1 MLDVARQ
8 HLPTLKKTAIALGSA
23 YAVQRYIRDR
33 LEETRDGLERNRRA
47 RDGLKRRFRQTHED
61 ISYAVLALIP
71 TLSEQIMEGMDVEAL
86 IQELQNFGKA
96 RLVPSPM
103 NVEDEHGSPRSMSS
117 SMSVVSEASVVSL
130 GSSSEMSFQPESD
143 MSISAS
149 VSSISPSEVS
159 LPDSAASSTSF
170 SSPKTKASLWNAVK
184 ILSLTRTLTLIYTTT
199 LLSLLTSQQLTLLG
213 RARYLSSVLATAR
226 EERLAESIEEQLS
239 ITGLLF
245 GNTGEEMEELMS
257 GNLSVLFSDL
267 PEGPT
272 EDTEARFLTMSWWL
286 LHVGWKDVGERIRT
300 SVEDVFEGVSLKT
313 RLTLPDLH
321 RLVLNVRRRID
332 LILTVVACTS
342 FRRTLLP
349 PTPELTAHV
358 LAQGGFSRSTPPLP
372 SISDPS
378 SHTWTISTSA
388 APNLSQL
395 SSLPPED
402 KSLMPLFEELHG
414 ILQSVDFGL
423 VLDRA
428 LDTAVAILFADLE
441 RNVFPSSSVGDV
453 TEEPRMK
460 LAGLLPALQHWSQD
474 ALKGLPCVLVD
485 NILSTRE
492 VGALE
497 AIVFARFEDDVRG
510 R

>member
-1 MLDVARQ
+1 MLDVARR
-8 HLPTLKKTAIALGSA
+8 HLPTLKNTAIALGSA

-33 LEETRDGLERNRRA
+33 LEDTRDGLERDRRA
-47 RDGLKRRFRQTHED
+47 RDNLKRRFRQTHED
-61 ISYAVLALIP
+61 ISYAVLALVP

-96 RLVPSPM
+96 RPAPSPL

-117 SMSVVSEASVVSL
+117 SMSVVSEAPSVVSL
-130 GSSSEMSFQPESD
+130 GSSTEMTESD
-143 MSISAS
+143 MSLSAS
-149 VSSISPSEVS
+149 MSSISPSEVS
-159 LPDSAASSTSF
+159 LPDSTASSTSF
-170 SSPKTKASLWNAVK
+170 SSSKTKASLWNAVK

-199 LLSLLTSQQLTLLG
+199 LLSLLTSQQLALLG
-213 RARYLSSVLATAR
+213 RAR
-226 EERLAESIEEQLS
+226 SIEEQLS

-245 GNTGEEMEELMS
+245 GNAGEQMEELMS
-257 GNLSVLFSDL
+257 GNMSVLFSDL

-272 EDTEARFLTMSWWL
+272 EDTEAQFLTMSWWL
-286 LHVGWKDVGERIRT
+286 LHVGWKDVGERVRT

-321 RLVLNVRRRID
+321 RLILDVRRRID
-332 LILTVVACTS
+332 PNTDFLRA
-342 FRRTLLP
+342 LLP
-349 PTPELTAHV
+349 STPELTAHV
-358 LAQGGFSRSTPPLP
+358 LAQGGFGPPTPPSP
-372 SISDPS
+372 SISDS
-378 SHTWTISTSA
+378 SSQAWATSTSA

-395 SSLPPED
+395 SLLPPED
-402 KSLMPLFEELHG
+402 ETLAPLLDELQG
-414 ILQSVDFGL
+414 IVQSPDFGL

-428 LDTAVAILFADLE
+428 LDTAVAILFSDLE
-441 RNVFPSSSVGDV
+441 RSVFPSSNAE
-453 TEEPRMK
+453 EEPRVR

-485 NILSTRE
+485 DILSTRE

>member
-1 MLDVARQ
+1 MLDVARR
-8 HLPTLKKTAIALGSA
+8 HLPTLKKTAIVLGSA

-33 LEETRDGLERNRRA
+33 LEETRDGLERDRRA

-61 ISYAVLALIP
+61 ISYAILALVP

-96 RLVPSPM
+96 RPALLPL
-103 NVEDEHGSPRSMSS
+103 NVEDDHGSPRSMSS
-117 SMSVVSEASVVSL
+117 SMSAVSEAPSVVSL
-130 GSSSEMSFQPESD
+130 GSSTEMTESD
-143 MSISAS
+143 MSMSAS

-159 LPDSAASSTSF
+159 LPDSTASSTSF
-170 SSPKTKASLWNAVK
+170 SSSKTKASLWNAVK

-199 LLSLLTSQQLTLLG
+199 LLSLLTSQQLALLG
-213 RARYLSSVLATAR
+213 RARYLSSVLAVAR

-245 GNTGEEMEELMS
+245 GNAGEQMEELMS

-286 LHVGWKDVGERIRT
+286 LHIGWKDVGERVRT

-313 RLTLPDLH
+313 RLTLSDLH
-321 RLVLNVRRRID
+321 RLILDVRRRID
-332 LILTVVACTS
+332 LDTDFLRA
-342 FRRTLLP
+342 LLP
-349 PTPELTAHV
+349 STPELTAHV
-358 LAQGGFSRSTPPLP
+358 LAQGGFGPSTPPSP
-372 SISDPS
+372 SISDTS
-378 SHTWTISTSA
+378 SHAWATSTSA

-395 SSLPPED
+395 SLLPPED
-402 KSLMPLFEELHG
+402 ESLAPLLGELQG
-414 ILQSVDFGL
+414 VVQSADFGL

-441 RNVFPSSSVGDV
+441 RSVFPSSDV
-453 TEEPRMK
+453 EEEPRVR

>member
-1 MLDVARQ
+1 MLDVARR
-8 HLPTLKKTAIALGSA
+8 HLPTLKTAIVLGGA
-23 YAVQRYIRDR
+23 YAIQQYIRDR
-33 LEETRDGLERNRRA
+33 LEETRDGLERDRRA

-61 ISYAVLALIP
+61 ISYAILALVP

-96 RLVPSPM
+96 RPALLPL
-103 NVEDEHGSPRSMSS
+103 NVEDDHGSPRSMSS
-117 SMSVVSEASVVSL
+117 SMSAVSEAPSVVSL
-130 GSSSEMSFQPESD
+130 GSSTEMTESD
-143 MSISAS
+143 MSMSAS

-159 LPDSAASSTSF
+159 LPDSTASSTSF
-170 SSPKTKASLWNAVK
+170 SSSKTKASLWNAVK

-199 LLSLLTSQQLTLLG
+199 LLSLLTSQQLALLG

-245 GNTGEEMEELMS
+245 GNAGEQMEELMS

-286 LHVGWKDVGERIRT
+286 LHIGWKDVGERVRT

-321 RLVLNVRRRID
+321 RLILDVRRRID
-332 LILTVVACTS
+332 LDTDFLRA
-342 FRRTLLP
+342 LLP
-349 PTPELTAHV
+349 STPELTAHV
-358 LAQGGFSRSTPPLP
+358 LAQGGFGPSTPPSP
-372 SISDPS
+372 SISDTS
-378 SHTWTISTSA
+378 SHAWATSTSA

-395 SSLPPED
+395 SLLPPED
-402 KSLMPLFEELHG
+402 ESLAPLLGELQG
-414 ILQSVDFGL
+414 VVQSADFGL

-441 RNVFPSSSVGDV
+441 RSVFPSSNVE
-453 TEEPRMK
+453 EEPRVR

-485 NILSTRE
+485 NILSTQE

>member
-1 MLDVARQ
+1 MLDVARR

-33 LEETRDGLERNRRA
+33 LEETRDGLERDRRA

-61 ISYAVLALIP
+61 ISYAILALVP

-96 RLVPSPM
+96 RPTLLPL
-103 NVEDEHGSPRSMSS
+103 NVEDDHGSPRSMSS
-117 SMSVVSEASVVSL
+117 SMSAVSEAPSVVSL
-130 GSSSEMSFQPESD
+130 GSSTEMTESD
-143 MSISAS
+143 MSVSAS

-159 LPDSAASSTSF
+159 LPDSTASSTSF
-170 SSPKTKASLWNAVK
+170 SSSKTKASLWNAVK

-199 LLSLLTSQQLTLLG
+199 LLSLLTSQQLALLG
-213 RARYLSSVLATAR
+213 RARYLSSVLAAAR

-245 GNTGEEMEELMS
+245 GNAGEQMEELMS

-286 LHVGWKDVGERIRT
+286 LHVGWKDVGERVRT

-313 RLTLPDLH
+313 RLTLSDLH
-321 RLVLNVRRRID
+321 RLILDVRRRID
-332 LILTVVACTS
+332 LDTDFLRA
-342 FRRTLLP
+342 LLP
-349 PTPELTAHV
+349 STPELTAHV
-358 LAQGGFSRSTPPLP
+358 LAQGGFRPSTPPSP
-372 SISDPS
+372 SISDTS
-378 SHTWTISTSA
+378 SHAWATSTSA

-395 SSLPPED
+395 SLLPLEDESLA
-402 KSLMPLFEELHG
+402 PLLGELQG
-414 ILQSVDFGL
+414 VVQSVDFGL
-423 VLDRA
+423 VLNRA

-441 RNVFPSSSVGDV
+441 RSVFPSSNVE
-453 TEEPRMK
+453 EEPRVR

>member
-1 MLDVARQ
+1 MLDVARR
-8 HLPTLKKTAIALGSA
+8 HLPTLKKTAIVLGSA

-33 LEETRDGLERNRRA
+33 LEETRDGLERDRRA

-61 ISYAVLALIP
+61 ISYAVLALVP

-96 RLVPSPM
+96 RPALLPL
-103 NVEDEHGSPRSMSS
+103 NVEDDHGSPRSMSS
-117 SMSVVSEASVVSL
+117 SMSAVSEAPSVVSL
-130 GSSSEMSFQPESD
+130 GSSTEMTESD
-143 MSISAS
+143 MSMSAS

-159 LPDSAASSTSF
+159 LPDSTASSTSF
-170 SSPKTKASLWNAVK
+170 SSSKTKASLWNAVK

-199 LLSLLTSQQLTLLG
+199 LLSLLTSQQLALLG
-213 RARYLSSVLATAR
+213 RARYLSSVLAVAR

-245 GNTGEEMEELMS
+245 GNAGEQMEELMS

-286 LHVGWKDVGERIRT
+286 LHIGWKDVGERVRT

-313 RLTLPDLH
+313 RLTLSDLH
-321 RLVLNVRRRID
+321 RLILDVRRRID
-332 LILTVVACTS
+332 LDTDFLRA
-342 FRRTLLP
+342 LLP
-349 PTPELTAHV
+349 STPELTAHV
-358 LAQGGFSRSTPPLP
+358 LAQGGFGPSTPPSP
-372 SISDPS
+372 SISDTS
-378 SHTWTISTSA
+378 SHAWATSTSA

-395 SSLPPED
+395 SLLPPED
-402 KSLMPLFEELHG
+402 ESLAPLLGELQG
-414 ILQSVDFGL
+414 VVQSADFGL

-441 RNVFPSSSVGDV
+441 RSVFPSSDV
-453 TEEPRMK
+453 EEEPRVR

>member
-1 MLDVARQ
+1 MLDIARR
-8 HLPTLKKTAIALGSA
+8 HFPTIKKTAIVLGSA

-33 LEETRDGLERNRRA
+33 LEETRDGLERDRRA
-47 RDGLKRRFRQTHED
+47 RDSLKRRFRQTHED

-96 RLVPSPM
+96 RPAPLPL
-103 NVEDEHGSPRSMSS
+103 NVEDEHGSPQSMSS
-117 SMSVVSEASVVSL
+117 NMSVMSEAASVVSL

-143 MSISAS
+143 MSLSAS

-159 LPDSAASSTSF
+159 LPDSNASSTSF
-170 SSPKTKASLWNAVK
+170 SSSKTKASLWNSVK
-184 ILSLTRTLTLIYTTT
+184 ILSITRTLTLIYTTT
-199 LLSLLTSQQLTLLG
+199 LLSLLTSQQLALLG

-245 GNTGEEMEELMS
+245 GNTGEQMEELMS
-257 GNLSVLFSDL
+257 GNFSVLFSDL

-286 LHVGWKDVGERIRT
+286 IHVGWKDVGERVRT
-300 SVEDVFEGVSLKT
+300 CVEDVFEGVSLKT
-313 RLTLPDLH
+313 RLTLSDLH
-321 RLVLNVRRRID
+321 RLIIDVRRRID
-332 LILTVVACTS
+332 ISADFLNA
-342 FRRTLLP
+342 LLP
-349 PTPELTAHV
+349 STPELAAHV
-358 LAQGGFSRSTPPLP
+358 LAQGGFGPSTPPSP
-372 SISDPS
+372 SISDTS
-378 SHTWTISTSA
+378 SHAWTTSTSA

-395 SSLPPED
+395 SLLPPED
-402 KSLMPLFEELHG
+402 ESLAPLLEELHG
-414 ILQSVDFGL
+414 IVQSVDFGL

-441 RNVFPSSSVGDV
+441 RSVFPSSNVEEM
-453 TEEPRMK
+453 TEEPRMR

-474 ALKGLPCVLVD
+474 ALKGLPCILVD

-497 AIVFARFEDDVRG
+497 AIVFARFEDDSNL
-510 R
+510 

>member
-1 MLDVARQ
+1 MLDVARR
-8 HLPTLKKTAIALGSA
+8 HLPTLKNTAIVLGSA

-33 LEETRDGLERNRRA
+33 LEETRDGLERDRRA
-47 RDGLKRRFRQTHED
+47 RDSLKRRFRQTHED
-61 ISYAVLALIP
+61 ISYAVLALVP

-96 RLVPSPM
+96 RPAPSPL

-117 SMSVVSEASVVSL
+117 SMSAVSEAPSVVSL
-130 GSSSEMSFQPESD
+130 GSSTEMTESD
-143 MSISAS
+143 ISLSAS

-159 LPDSAASSTSF
+159 LPDSTASSTSF
-170 SSPKTKASLWNAVK
+170 SSSKTKASLWNAVK

-199 LLSLLTSQQLTLLG
+199 LLSLLTSQQLALLG
-213 RARYLSSVLATAR
+213 RARYLSSVLAAAR

-245 GNTGEEMEELMS
+245 GNAGEQMEELMS

-286 LHVGWKDVGERIRT
+286 LHVGWKDVGERVRT

-321 RLVLNVRRRID
+321 RLILDVRRRID
-332 LILTVVACTS
+332 LNTDFLRA
-342 FRRTLLP
+342 LLP
-349 PTPELTAHV
+349 STPELTAHV
-358 LAQGGFSRSTPPLP
+358 LAQGGFGPPTPPSP
-372 SISDPS
+372 SISDTS
-378 SHTWTISTSA
+378 SQTWATSTSA
-388 APNLSQL
+388 EPNLSQL
-395 SSLPPED
+395 SLLPPED
-402 KSLMPLFEELHG
+402 ESLAPLLDELQG
-414 ILQSVDFGL
+414 IVQSADFSL

-441 RNVFPSSSVGDV
+441 RSVFPSSNVE
-453 TEEPRMK
+453 EEPRVR

-474 ALKGLPCVLVD
+474 ALKGLPCVLID
-485 NILSTRE
+485 DILSTRE

>member
-1 MLDVARQ
+1 MLDVARRY
-8 HLPTLKKTAIALGSA
+8 LPTFKNTAIALGSA

-33 LEETRDGLERNRRA
+33 LEETRDALERDRRA
-47 RDGLKRRFRQTHED
+47 RDSLKRRFRQTHED

-71 TLSEQIMEGMDVEAL
+71 TLSEQILEGMDVEAL

-96 RLVPSPM
+96 KSASLSL
-103 NVEDEHGSPRSMSS
+103 NVEDENGSSRSMSS
-117 SMSVVSEASVVSL
+117 SMSVVSEAASVVSL

-143 MSISAS
+143 MSMSAS

-159 LPDSAASSTSF
+159 LPDSTASSTSF
-170 SSPKTKASLWNAVK
+170 SSSKTKASLWNAVK

-199 LLSLLTSQQLTLLG
+199 LLSLLTSQQLALLG
-213 RARYLSSVLATAR
+213 RARYLSSVLAAAR

-245 GNTGEEMEELMS
+245 GNAGEQMEELMS

-286 LHVGWKDVGERIRT
+286 LHVGWKDVGERVRS

-313 RLTLPDLH
+313 RLTLTDLH
-321 RLVLNVRRRID
+321 RLILDVRRRID
-332 LILTVVACTS
+332 LSADFLHA
-342 FRRTLLP
+342 LLP
-349 PTPELTAHV
+349 STPELTAHV
-358 LAQGGFSRSTPPLP
+358 LAQGGFGPSTPPSP
-372 SISDPS
+372 SISDIS
-378 SHTWTISTSA
+378 SHAWTTSASA

-395 SSLPPED
+395 SLLPPED
-402 KSLMPLFEELHG
+402 ESLAPLLEELHG
-414 ILQSVDFGL
+414 IVQSVDFGL

-428 LDTAVAILFADLE
+428 LDTAVAILFADME
-441 RNVFPSSSVGDV
+441 RSVFPSSNVEEMAD
-453 TEEPRMK
+453 EPRMR

-497 AIVFARFEDDVRG
+497 AIVFARFEDDVKWR
-510 R
+510 

>member
-1 MLDVARQ
+1 MLDVARR
-8 HLPTLKKTAIALGSA
+8 HLPTLKKTAIVLGGA

-33 LEETRDGLERNRRA
+33 LEETRDGLERDRRA
-47 RDGLKRRFRQTHED
+47 RDSLKRRFRQTHED
-61 ISYAVLALIP
+61 ISYAVLALVP

-96 RLVPSPM
+96 RPAPSPLS
-103 NVEDEHGSPRSMSS
+103 VEDEHGSPRSMSS
-117 SMSVVSEASVVSL
+117 SMSVVSEAPSVVSL
-130 GSSSEMSFQPESD
+130 GSSTEMTESD
-143 MSISAS
+143 MSMSAS

-159 LPDSAASSTSF
+159 LPDSTASSTSF
-170 SSPKTKASLWNAVK
+170 SSSKTKASLWNAVK
-184 ILSLTRTLTLIYTTT
+184 ILSLTRTLTLVYTTT
-199 LLSLLTSQQLTLLG
+199 LLSLLTSQQLALLG
-213 RARYLSSVLATAR
+213 RARYLSSVLAAAR

-245 GNTGEEMEELMS
+245 GNAGEQMEELMS

-286 LHVGWKDVGERIRT
+286 LHVGWKDVGERVRM

-321 RLVLNVRRRID
+321 RLILDVRRGID
-332 LILTVVACTS
+332 LNTEYVSVSTKSIADFLRA
-342 FRRTLLP
+342 LLP
-349 PTPELTAHV
+349 STPELTAHV
-358 LAQGGFSRSTPPLP
+358 LAQGGFGPSTPPSP
-372 SISDPS
+372 SISDTS
-378 SHTWTISTSA
+378 SHAWATSTSA
-388 APNLSQL
+388 APNLLQISL
-395 SSLPPED
+395 LPPED
-402 KSLMPLFEELHG
+402 ESLAPLLDELQR
-414 ILQSVDFGL
+414 IVQSADFGL

-428 LDTAVAILFADLE
+428 LDTAVGILFADLE
-441 RNVFPSSSVGDV
+441 RSVFPSSNVE
-453 TEEPRMK
+453 EEPRVR

-492 VGALE
+492 VEVLE
-497 AIVFARFEDDVRG
+497 AIVFARFEDDVRE